1 METPYVQQLC
11 VLDGLMVELCTLD
24 QWLGGCGDTTYM
36 MCGVICLSLCLFIL
50 RFVKNLE
57 QK

>member
-24 QWLGGCGDTTYM
+24 QWLRGCGDTTYM
-36 MCGVICLSLCLFIL
+36 MSGVIWWICSLMTI
-50 RFVKNLE
+50 VMSVYS
-57 QK
+57 